1 MQRIVFSL
9 SDRHGTVM
17 DVTIRKR
24 RGLLKSYPQNL
35 WKRLWKGGVERP
47 AGRAFSGMPEKRA
60 SEAKHRR
67 L

>member
-1 MQRIVFSL
+1 
-9 SDRHGTVM
+9 M

-24 RGLLKSYPQNL
+24 RACLTSYPQNL
-35 WKRLWKGGVERP
+35 WKRLWKGGVESP

>member
-1 MQRIVFSL
+1 
-9 SDRHGTVM
+9 M

-24 RGLLKSYPQNL
+24 CGLLKSYPQNL
-35 WKRLWKGGVERP
+35 WKRLWKGGAEGP
-47 AGRAFSGMPEKRA
+47 AGRVFSGMPEKRA